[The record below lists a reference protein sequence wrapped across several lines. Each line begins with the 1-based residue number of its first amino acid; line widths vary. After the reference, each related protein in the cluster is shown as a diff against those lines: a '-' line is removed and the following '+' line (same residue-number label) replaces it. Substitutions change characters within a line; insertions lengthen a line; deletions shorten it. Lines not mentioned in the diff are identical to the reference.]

1 MQLSIF
7 EQYSNKWALELNLSK
22 TKIMILNKQGAII
35 RKFRFYFQEQI
46 IETVKQ
52 YKYLESILI
61 NKAKKSRFILQ

>member
-46 IETVKQ
+46 IEIVKQ
-52 YKYLESILI
+52 YKYLESTLI